1 MTTTSSSFLSSRTTT
16 ESVDLVETFFEGST
30 CGFWVSDCKSLKAFR
45 NDDCIDATFDEFLD
59 DFGII
64 VDFDFNKFVE
74 PSSPVDVLKF
84 FPFCLGVSI
93 GKVELS
99 VLTETFGVAVKV
111 DWSKIFFCDDV
122 RLPVVFSSMFEESLL
137 ESADLSRLDPSSD
150 DFFGAFQGVLFRV
163 HGPISSGLIE
173 TLASKDG
180 SSEDF
185 FLLFGPG
192 LAFLTDFGVDEV
204 DGICIAL
211 DDLLASDLVE

>member
-1 MTTTSSSFLSSRTTT
+1 M
-16 ESVDLVETFFEGST
+16 
-30 CGFWVSDCKSLKAFR
+30 
-45 NDDCIDATFDEFLD
+45 
-59 DFGII
+59 
-64 VDFDFNKFVE
+64 E
-74 PSSPVDVLKF
+74 PSSPVGVLKF

-122 RLPVVFSSMFEESLL
+122 RLPAVLSSMFEESLL
-137 ESADLSRLDPSSD
+137 ESADLSRPDPSSGD
-150 DFFGAFQGVLFRV
+150 LFGAFQVVLFRV
-163 HGPISSGLIE
+163 HGPMSSGLIE
-173 TLASKDG
+173 TLASKGG

-192 LAFLTDFGVDEV
+192 LAFLTDLGVDDV